1 MEDQIKDLEL
11 FLTINS
17 ISSKSFYNITFW
29 PNISQVDLMGE
40 FNKDLAKQLIRF
52 SEGKL
57 GEHGF
62 VRFSF
67 KYNKQNF
74 NITLT

>member
-1 MEDQIKDLEL
+1 MEDQIKNLEL
-11 FLTINS
+11 FLTING

-29 PNISQVDLMGE
+29 PNVNQIDLMGL
-40 FNKDLAKQLIRF
+40 FDKDLAKKLMRF

-62 VRFSF
+62 IRFNF
-67 KYNKQNF
+67 NYNDQKV

>member
-11 FLTINS
+11 FLTINM

-29 PNISQVDLMGE
+29 PNVGQVDLMGE
-40 FNKDLAKQLIRF
+40 FNKDLAKQLMRF
-52 SEGKL
+52 ADGNL

-62 VRFSF
+62 IRFNF
-67 KYNKQNF
+67 NYNAQKF

>member
-11 FLTINS
+11 FLTINM
-17 ISSKSFYNITFW
+17 ISSKSFYNIQFW
-29 PNISQVDLMGE
+29 PNNHQVDLMGT

-52 SEGKL
+52 GEGHL

-62 VRFSF
+62 IRFSF
-67 KYNKQNF
+67 KYNSQKF

>member
-11 FLTINS
+11 FLTINM

-29 PNISQVDLMGE
+29 PNNKQVDLMGE
-40 FNKDLAKQLIRF
+40 FSKDLAKQLIRF

-62 VRFSF
+62 IRFNF
-67 KYNKQNF
+67 NYNSQKF